1 MTESRSKR
9 SRERFSLSPAPPSET
24 GAVKV
29 WREPFT
35 IPSYMPASA
44 EPLPM
49 FLENRVYQGSSGK
62 VYPLPVIERIASEP
76 CDRQWDA
83 IHLENEFLR
92 VMVLPQIGGRIH
104 IGLDIGRA

>member
-1 MTESRSKR
+1 MTESLSAPLRK
-9 SRERFSLSPAPPSET
+9 RFSLPPAPSNET

-29 WREPFT
+29 WSEPVT
-35 IPSYMPASA
+35 IPTYLPAAA

-76 CDRQWDA
+76 CDHDGTRS
-83 IHLENEFLR
+83 ILR
-92 VMVLPQIGGRIH
+92 TSSC
-104 IGLDIGRA
+104 A